1 MVSTP
6 QIGLEGKIK
15 GIYSKYKY
23 FFSSSIIVLIN
34 GLASVFN
41 YISFVYINRNL
52 SIEDFAQYNAI
63 VNIVTIIALTLS
75 SYGYFIV
82 QDYNKKNQNEEY
94 YWTYSYIFTLSI
106 SLIFLFSIPLMPI
119 IFNINSYTSLI
130 IATFFIFFSILTI
143 TSQSLLRASGY
154 INIDYTTHL
163 ISIFIVKILL
173 LAIFILT
180 GFTLLKSMIILSV
193 CNILIF
199 SMQIFYM
206 KKLSIKRYASIK
218 SIKENYSF
226 DALKDIIIK
235 ILPILIINFIFNSLF
250 GFDVLMSKRY
260 LSDYYAGYYST
271 MSMIAKMFFYIGS
284 AVSLVMYS
292 YNSVA
297 IKEKNIKKE
306 NTIVISSVV
315 LLTILS
321 LILSVILII
330 FAKPFILIQFTEKYS
345 DLIKLMPYSVF
356 FGISLVFAVF
366 VFHYFLC
373 YKIYKPFYFYLVLF
387 FITYIFLRNSE
398 RTFEVFITIFK
409 YFYLS
414 LLLYNTLIFLVHR
427 IRKRIN

>member
-260 LSDYYAGYYST
+260 LTDYYAGYYST

-297 IKEKNIKKE
+297 IKEKNKKKE